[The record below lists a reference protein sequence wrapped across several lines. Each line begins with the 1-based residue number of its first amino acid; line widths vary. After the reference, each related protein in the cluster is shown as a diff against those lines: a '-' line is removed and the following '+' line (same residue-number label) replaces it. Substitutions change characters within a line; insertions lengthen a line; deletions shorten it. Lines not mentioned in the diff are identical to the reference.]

1 MAVFSAIL
9 GFSGDA
15 GATASL
21 NTVTSTAEIVLGP
34 NAIFA
39 IRATSATAGSG
50 DFNLKFGNSGMAAAS
65 ATDFQFPSNQVFT
78 LQTGDHTDRIR
89 IFNPGAAA
97 ITYWVQRL
105 DRY

>member
-9 GFSGDA
+9 GFAGDA
-15 GATASL
+15 GQTAAL
-21 NTVTSTAEIVLGP
+21 ATVTSTGEIVLGP

-39 IRATSATAGSG
+39 IRSTGTAPAG
-50 DFNLKFGNSGMAAAS
+50 DFNLKFGNAGMAAAS
-65 ATDFQFPSNQVFT
+65 ATDFQFPANQVFT

-89 IFNPGAAA
+89 VFNPGGTS
-97 ITYWVQRL
+97 ITYWIQKM